1 MSAQHLNGEEM
12 DNFDRFLLTVVYDI
26 PHLVFVVDPVDKR
39 IIYANQ
45 RMLDLAGTDCIGSL
59 FAEKFSSA
67 GGDHFFVSYMH
78 SRSALATDIALANTA
93 EGFPQ
98 QSEYYSDDS
107 EDWFHV
113 LQRPIKWLDG
123 TRKIVFI
130 LNEINALKR
139 LQKELS
145 EAHATLAFKNHEL
158 EIAAKT
164 DRLTQLYNR
173 HHLDEVLHREITRFK
188 RTGTP
193 FTVFI
198 ADCDKFK
205 SVNDSYG
212 HQVGDMVL
220 MDIARLMRANVRAT
234 DTVGRWG
241 GEEFLV
247 ILPDTN
253 LDGAVQLAE
262 KMRLTIAGHDFPT
275 VGHKTASFGVAEM
288 RPNENIK
295 ELIGRA
301 DEALY
306 RAKEGGRNCIEADA

>member
-1 MSAQHLNGEEM
+1 M
-12 DNFDRFLLTVVYDI
+12 DNFDHFLLTVVYDI
-26 PHLVFVVDPVDKR
+26 PNLVFVVDPLDKR

-45 RMLDLAGTDCIGSL
+45 HMLDLLGGDCIGSL
-59 FAEKFSSA
+59 FADKFSSA

-78 SRSALATDIALANTA
+78 SRTAPASVADATEA
-93 EGFPQ
+93 FPL
-98 QSEYYSDDS
+98 QSEYYNDES

-145 EAHATLAFKNHEL
+145 EAHATLAFRNREL
-158 EIAAKT
+158 DIAAKT

-173 HHLDEVLHREITRFK
+173 HHLDEVLHLEFVRFQ
-188 RTGTP
+188 RTAKP
-193 FTVFI
+193 FSVFI
-198 ADCDKFK
+198 ADCDHFK

-212 HQVGDMVL
+212 HQIGDLVL
-220 MDIARLMRANVRAT
+220 IDIARLMRGDVRAS

-241 GEEFLV
+241 GEEFLA
-247 ILPDTN
+247 ILPDTMA
-253 LDGAVQLAE
+253 DGASEVAE
-262 KMRLTIAGHDFPT
+262 KLRLAIASHSFPSA
-275 VGHKTASFGVAEM
+275 GHKTASFGVAEM
-288 RPNENIK
+288 RPGESIR
-295 ELIGRA
+295 ELIARA

-306 RAKEGGRNCIEADA
+306 RAKETGRNRVETGA